1 MSNYQTPESFYLK
14 VVGTTGIIYKIY
26 FDNIEDMTVEELKA
40 KVSEKMYINS
50 NVFQLT
56 YNGKILDEKKKL
68 SVYDIKNESTIICIE
83 STLGGKF
90 VN

>member
-1 MSNYQTPESFYLK
+1 MSNTPESFYLK
-14 VVGTTGIIYKIY
+14 VVGTTGITYKIY
-26 FDNIEDMTVEELKA
+26 FDSIENLTVEELKA
-40 KVSEKMYINS
+40 KVSEKMYISS

-68 SVYDIKNESTIICIE
+68 SDYDIRNDSTINCIE
-83 STLGGKF
+83 NTLGGKF

>member
-1 MSNYQTPESFYLK
+1 MSNYQTPESFQLRI
-14 VVGTTGIIYKIY
+14 VGITGITYKIY
-26 FDNIEDMTVEELKA
+26 FDNIDDITVEDLKA
-40 KVSEKMYINS
+40 KVSEKMYISS

-90 VN
+90 KN

>member
-1 MSNYQTPESFYLK
+1 MSYTPESFFLK
-14 VVGTTGIIYKIY
+14 VIGTTGITYKIY
-26 FDNIEDMTVEELKA
+26 FDNIDDITVEDLKD
-40 KVSEKMYINS
+40 KVYEKMYISS

-68 SVYDIKNESTIICIE
+68 SDYDIRNDSTINCIE
-83 STLGGKF
+83 NTLGGKF